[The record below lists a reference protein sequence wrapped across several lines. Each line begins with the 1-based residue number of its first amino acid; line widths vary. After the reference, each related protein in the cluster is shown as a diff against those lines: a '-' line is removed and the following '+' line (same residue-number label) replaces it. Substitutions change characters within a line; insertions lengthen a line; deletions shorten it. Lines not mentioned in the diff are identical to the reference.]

1 MATGSVFRLVTRPG
15 QLQRRAQFQS
25 TLYYFRFAQMNDRRH
40 DLDSS
45 LRPGANANCSLK
57 RFIKLEPAIRIT
69 RGIFGYSANINAPS
83 ADYFGPTRADR
94 EQVRIAKWNV
104 TTRDFLRS
112 QIGFRN

>member
-1 MATGSVFRLVTRPG
+1 
-15 QLQRRAQFQS
+15 
-25 TLYYFRFAQMNDRRH
+25 MNDRRH
-40 DLDSS
+40 DFYPG

-69 RGIFGYSANINAPS
+69 RGIFGYSANINAPG

-104 TTRDFLRS
+104 TTRDFLRG
-112 QIGFRN
+112 QIGFGNWDGRVSQRRAADCFQVFDRSNQSLVDG